1 MPLDIVIADDHRI
14 VREGV
19 ASLLST
25 RDEFRV
31 STFADDGIQLL
42 GKVAE
47 LAPDIA
53 LVDISMPG
61 MNGIEAT
68 RRITSEHPE
77 VLVIMLSMNADQRL
91 VTESLNAGAKGYIL
105 KDSAFEELEN
115 AIRVVAAGG
124 YYLSTKIDNSAMKNH
139 LAGKQD
145 NEDTVFSILTGRERE
160 VLQLIAE
167 GKNTK
172 EIAFA
177 FNVSTKTVETQRQQI
192 MKKLNLFSIAQLTKY
207 AIKQGVTTT
216 D

>member
-19 ASLLST
+19 ASLLSA

-31 STFADDGIQLL
+31 CSFADDGIQLL
-42 GKVAE
+42 EKVAE

-53 LVDISMPG
+53 LVDISMPA

-115 AIRVVAAGG
+115 AIRVVVAGG
-124 YYLSTKIDNSAMKNH
+124 YYLSTKIDNRAMKNH
-139 LAGKQD
+139 LTGKQD
-145 NEDTVFSILTGRERE
+145 NENTVFSILTGRERE

-192 MKKLNLFSIAQLTKY
+192 MKKLNLFSVAQLTKY

>member
-1 MPLDIVIADDHRI
+1 MPINIVIADDHKI

-19 ASLLST
+19 ASLLSS

-31 STFADDGIQLL
+31 CSFADDGIDLL
-42 GKVAE
+42 EKVAE

-53 LVDISMPG
+53 LVDISMPA

-77 VLVIMLSMNADQRL
+77 VLVIMLSMNVDQRL
-91 VTESLNAGAKGYIL
+91 VAESLSAGARGYIL

-124 YYLSTKIDNSAMKNH
+124 YYLSPKIDSSVMKNR
-139 LAGKQD
+139 LSGKQVND
-145 NEDTVFSILTGRERE
+145 ETVFSILTGRERE

-167 GKNTK
+167 GRNTK
-172 EIAFA
+172 EIAFS

-207 AIKQGVTTT
+207 AIKQGITTA